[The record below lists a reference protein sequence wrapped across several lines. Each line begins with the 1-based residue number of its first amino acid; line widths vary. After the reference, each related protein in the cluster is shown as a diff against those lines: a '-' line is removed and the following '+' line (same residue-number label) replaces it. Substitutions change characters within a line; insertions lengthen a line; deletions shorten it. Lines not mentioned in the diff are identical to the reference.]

1 MSIHRPFYC
10 SVHVDIVVHICN
22 SVWYFWW
29 RRICVYYFCF
39 ICLDLGIKFIIP
51 LTGLIQPHFV
61 CRIYARTWIS
71 ISICPGI
78 FGVQW
83 FDIVARFVG
92 ISGIVDYHCL
102 NFIST
107 VIVIRSSFLVD
118 KIMPMLAVS
127 SARCIYIL
135 TRWPCSLN
143 TVFRHWYDLLD
154 IFLNNVI
161 NIKTKVLPPP
171 AYVTL
176 ADVGSHV

>member
-1 MSIHRPFYC
+1 MNIHWPFYC
-10 SVHVDIVVHICN
+10 SVHVNVVVHICN
-22 SVWYFWW
+22 SVWYFWVEAN
-29 RRICVYYFCF
+29 ICMQVLF
-39 ICLDLGIKFIIP
+39 ICLDLGIKFRIP
-51 LTGLIQPHFV
+51 LTGLILPHFV

-107 VIVIRSSFLVD
+107 VIVIRPNCLVD
-118 KIMPMLAVS
+118 KIMPMLAFS

-143 TVFRHWYDLLD
+143 TVFRHWYALLD

-161 NIKTKVLPPP
+161 NIKTKVLPPQ

-176 ADVGSHV
+176 ADFGSHV

>member
-10 SVHVDIVVHICN
+10 SVDVDVVLHICN
-22 SVWYFWW
+22 SVWSFWVEAN
-29 RRICVYYFCF
+29 ICMQFLF
-39 ICLDLGIKFIIP
+39 ICLDLGIKFRIT

-78 FGVQW
+78 FSVQW

-102 NFIST
+102 KFIST
-107 VIVIRSSFLVD
+107 VIVIRSNFLVD
-118 KIMPMLAVS
+118 KIMPMLAFS

-161 NIKTKVLPPP
+161 NIKTKVLPPQ

-176 ADVGSHV
+176 ADIGSHV